1 MDCLFH
7 SSEKEALDNYIHE
20 LHACGY
26 RDLVI
31 YAGLGWDISPCLWT
45 SAMNYTTGTTDIH
58 GYYHGIHVL
67 PFAGLE
73 DDTCCV
79 LPKMP
84 TF

>member
-7 SSEKEALDNYIHE
+7 SSEKEALDNYIHQ

-26 RDLVI
+26 NDLVI
-31 YAGLGWDISPCLWT
+31 YAGLRWHTAPCIWT
-45 SAMNYTTGTTDIH
+45 SSIHYATGTTERS
-58 GYYHGIHVL
+58 GYYRGIHVL
-67 PFAGLE
+67 PFDGLE